1 MLKNMSIRLKL
12 PLSTLAFV
20 ACILLLA
27 FQFKGKV
34 DDQISIARLEQEG
47 NSYQRAIMPA
57 LLRTSML
64 QHTHRMG
71 RDSSAL
77 IDGIDQ
83 AFVGIANAQA
93 LHGEALQFTEMGL
106 NSRGRSQLKLETMR
120 AKWDKLKQTAQT
132 RYSEDAANEYVSM
145 IADLRGM
152 ITHLGDT
159 SSLVLDPDLDSY
171 YLMDVTLIAL
181 PQAIDRLGQLA
192 MRLNE
197 MKTLDAEESLELAV
211 LVRTMKEADH
221 DRIIEDM
228 DTVVKEDGNFHGVMP
243 NLRSELLPKL
253 EAYKTAIA
261 DIATEVNQMIA
272 TGDTS
277 TAPLIASNLMKAQVT
292 ANDLW
297 DGAVSTLDGMLNA
310 RADALFIDGMITLA
324 INIGLMLLAQAFF
337 FIWVLRSITQPLDR
351 TRAQMLELAEG
362 KVQDSIHNLDRG
374 DEIGSMASALEIFQH
389 GLIAKRQ
396 LEEEQNAQEL
406 RIAAERK
413 KMLEDIAT
421 SFEASVKQSVDV
433 VASAATEMDATA
445 QSMEANI
452 LASNEK
458 LQSLMIAINLI
469 ASQVESVS
477 SSTGQLSHAINEI
490 SSQVN
495 RSTTVTRESVSQGEK
510 TKESVV
516 VLEESAK
523 AIQQVVDLIN
533 QITGQINLLAL
544 NATIEAA
551 RAGDAGKGFA
561 VVASEVKALAD
572 QTGKAT
578 DQIVSQIGTMQSA
591 IDQSSG
597 LVRQMVTSIG
607 QVSEVS
613 TIIAAAVEEQGAA
626 TKEIA
631 TSSDR
636 SKSSSAD
643 IIQNAKMVS
652 GSVESSRISANEMR
666 MAAQELSRQAETLR
680 NEVSSFI
687 SKMRAA

>member
-1 MLKNMSIRLKL
+1 LKQATSGRY
-12 PLSTLAFV
+12 SDTLAGDYES
-20 ACILLLA
+20 L
-27 FQFKGKV
+27 
-34 DDQISIARLEQEG
+34 
-47 NSYQRAIMPA
+47 
-57 LLRTSML
+57 
-64 QHTHRMG
+64 
-71 RDSSAL
+71 
-77 IDGIDQ
+77 
-83 AFVGIANAQA
+83 
-93 LHGEALQFTEMGL
+93 
-106 NSRGRSQLKLETMR
+106 
-120 AKWDKLKQTAQT
+120 
-132 RYSEDAANEYVSM
+132 

-159 SSLVLDPDLDSY
+159 SSLILDPDLDSY
-171 YLMDVTLIAL
+171 YLMDVTLLAL
-181 PQAIDRLGQLA
+181 PQSIDRLGQLA
-192 MRLNE
+192 MRLSN
-197 MKTLDAEESLELAV
+197 MKTLDTKEALELGV
-211 LVRTMKEADH
+211 LVRMMKEADH
-221 DRIIEDM
+221 DRIVADM
-228 DTVVKEDGNFHGVMP
+228 DTVVKEDGNFHGVIP
-243 NLRSELLPKL
+243 TLRTDLLPKL

-261 DIATEVNQMIA
+261 EVAAAVDHMVA

-292 ANDLW
+292 ANDFW
-297 DGAVSTLDGMLNA
+297 DGSVSILDTMLEARANDLFMDGMEKLS
-310 RADALFIDGMITLA
+310 
-324 INIGLMLLAQAFF
+324 INILLMLVSQAFF

-351 TRAQMLELAEG
+351 TRAQMLELAEE
-362 KVQDSIHNLDRG
+362 KVQDTIHNLDRG

-396 LEEEQNAQEL
+396 LEEEQKAQEL

-421 SFEASVKQSVDV
+421 SFEATVKQSVDV

-445 QSMEANI
+445 QSMESNI
-452 LASNEK
+452 LSSNEK
-458 LQSLMIAINLI
+458 LQNLMSAINLI

-477 SSTGQLSHAINEI
+477 ASTGQLSSAINEI

-495 RSTTVTRESVSQGEK
+495 RSTMVTRESVNQGEK

-631 TSSDR
+631 SSSDR

-652 GSVESSRISANEMR
+652 GSVESSRVSANEMR

-680 NEVSSFI
+680 NEVSGFI
-687 SKMRAA
+687 SKMRSA